1 MANVW
6 VLGANGMLGSR
17 VVQEIAKRDIFVS
30 EITRQSHH
38 DFSLGKSESEDSEL
52 LSLLEKKFGK
62 PTHIVN
68 AIGVVKPRIDESKKE
83 SVLNAIQGNTLF
95 PRNLGS
101 YCEENLVHLIQ
112 IATDCVYSGTKGTYS
127 ESDLHDPTD
136 VYGQTKS
143 LGEFQSHQI
152 SLIRCS
158 IIGRENQNKYS
169 LVEWVN
175 SQRRDASINGFTNH
189 NWNGITTKVFGMVAG
204 GIIARNFTP
213 IGKLH
218 LLPKDRVSKFELVNL
233 IKTELGRDD
242 IVVNEFQARTIV
254 DRTLSTELEEMNQ
267 KIWESAGFDSA
278 PSISEMIKLGL

>member
-17 VVQEIAKRDIFVS
+17 VVQEIAKRNIVVS
-30 EITRQSHH
+30 GITRQSHQ
-38 DFSLGKSESEDSEL
+38 DFSLGKSESEDSKL
-52 LSLLEKKFGK
+52 LSSLEKKFGR

-68 AIGVVKPRIDESKKE
+68 AIGVVKPRIDETKKE

-101 YCEENLVHLIQ
+101 YCEENSIHLIQ
-112 IATDCVYSGTKGTYS
+112 IATDCVYSGTKGSYS

-158 IIGRENQNKYS
+158 IIGCENQNKYS

-175 SQRRDASINGFTNH
+175 SQKRDAAINGFTNH
-189 NWNGITTKVFGMVAG
+189 NWNGLTTKVFGLVAG
-204 GIIARNFTP
+204 GIIASNVTP

-233 IKTELGRDD
+233 IKIELDRDD
-242 IVVNEFQARTIV
+242 IVVNEFQASTIV

-267 KIWESAGFDSA
+267 KIWESTGFDSA
-278 PSISEMIKLGL
+278 PSISEMITLGL

>member
-1 MANVW
+1 MAKVW

-17 VVQEIAKRDIFVS
+17 VVQEIAKRGIDVS
-30 EITRQSHH
+30 EITRQSHY

-52 LSLLEKKFGK
+52 LASLENKFGR

-101 YCEENLVHLIQ
+101 YCEENAVHLIQ
-112 IATDCVYSGTKGTYS
+112 IATDCVYSGTKGSYS

-189 NWNGITTKVFGMVAG
+189 NWNGITTKVFGIVAG
-204 GIIARNFTP
+204 GIIERNLTP

-242 IVVNEFQARTIV
+242 IDVNEFQASTIV